1 MNHHPTPPIWNN
13 HDDMRYRR
21 KLMLWC
27 GLSPLLSSCATNFS
41 QHKNTLPSDLARQLG
56 ICSTSYA
63 TLKHGQ
69 MDQIQTVAGCS
80 NKHPLTAD
88 AIFQAASLTKPV
100 TAYAALQWALAGKL
114 DLTKPVSHYLPRGYT
129 HFHKVL
135 ARTVNDPHDVM
146 PPSALSN
153 IPLGTLLNHTSGLP
167 NWSSQAMNPSPAPG
181 QHWQYSGEGYMLL
194 QSVLEAVSGQNF
206 SDFMDSQVFGP
217 LDMRHSSLVWREQH
231 HSEVH
236 SDAIPGLWAPRP
248 GKFKHALA
256 AASLYTTAPDYAK
269 FLCAVLRQEKL
280 LALTLSS
287 PVMVDRSLGLEWGY
301 GWGIERS
308 NNGPHLWHW
317 GNNPGFRSF
326 AMFSPVSG
334 DGFVAFTNH
343 HQGINMAARIA
354 QDVLPGEH
362 QAFNFHMVS

>member
-1 MNHHPTPPIWNN
+1 MNQHPTPPICHV
-13 HDDMRYRR
+13 HDDMLLRR
-21 KLMLWC
+21 KIMLCC
-27 GLSPLLSSCATNFS
+27 GLTPLLSSCATDFS
-41 QHKNTLPSDLARQLG
+41 RYKETSPTDLARQLG

-69 MDQIQTVAGCS
+69 IDQIQTVSGCAS
-80 NKHPLTAD
+80 KHPLTAD

-100 TAYAALQWALAGKL
+100 TAFAALQWALAEKL
-114 DLTKPVSHYLPRGYT
+114 DLAKPVAHYLPRGYT

-146 PPSALSN
+146 PISALSK

-167 NWSSQAMNPSPAPG
+167 NWSSKAMTPSPAPG
-181 QHWQYSGEGYMLL
+181 QLWQYSGEGYMLL

-217 LDMRHSSLVWREQH
+217 LGMNNSSLVWHEQLN
-231 HSEVH
+231 SEVH
-236 SDAIPGLWAPRP
+236 TDASPGLWAPQP
-248 GKFKHALA
+248 GKIKHALA

-269 FLCAVLRQEKL
+269 FLCAFLRQEKL

-287 PVMVDRSLGLEWGY
+287 PVMVDRSLGIEWGY

-308 NNGPHLWHW
+308 NSGPHLWHW

-326 AMFSPVSG
+326 AMFSPASG

-343 HQGINMAARIA
+343 HQGIAMAARIA
-354 QDVLPGEH
+354 QDALPGEH